1 MKPAQTIQL
10 TPGKR
15 VLFLTKDPELIRK
28 QLRGELDLQ
37 MKDLRVEDLLDD
49 INTDAMTPAWVCFSH
64 KPEDIAEDA
73 YAGLIVDGKRLFEHD
88 ALINGNFEV
97 IVSGYRKGVGS
108 SRETAT
114 QCEVWSGIRIA
125 VAASFAPIHAGNNI
139 NQGLL
144 MADHAML
151 LRLQAGE
158 GIPIEEFC
166 KGRDAITQLIIREGG
181 LFPFAKAVARG
192 EIQVPVPDTP
202 KRPMTM
208 GEKILARHVLRGSRE
223 SGVGGRSK
231 TDSSAASSDTRHP
244 TPDTRETFVQ
254 PGDAIVVEVDG
265 GYTHEFTTAQV
276 HYFLEQ
282 EYGPDYAIKNPQKFA
297 VFEDHLIYADDVAR
311 MRPFMGKI
319 QTLRD
324 LQRAFQQH
332 TGCRDFSAVDN
343 ISPGIC
349 HEVAREYII
358 DPGDFIQATDSH
370 TCMGGVNNA
379 LAWGV
384 GATEYANLV
393 HSGFTQVEVSE
404 SIRFELVG
412 NLRENVTAKDVMLY
426 ILLNYAKPQMTLD
439 RIMEFTGPG
448 LRSLSMDERATL
460 ANMATECAARTAIIE
475 ADEKTFAWIAGMRP
489 DADIETLR
497 ARAVAP
503 DHDAVYAGGV
513 HTIDLSEIRP
523 MVAHPGDP
531 DHGVPS
537 DPTNGAFVDEV
548 SDVRI
553 DIAYAGSCTAGKVD
567 DFLFYHQVAKEA
579 VDAGLKVADG
589 VKFYIQFGSQ
599 AVETFARDNGLLDTF
614 ERAGAIV
621 LNPGCGACIGCGPGV
636 SEDSDQVTISAINR
650 NYKGRSGPGKLWLAS
665 PLTVAASAFTGH
677 VTAYTPGMFA
687 KELVEA

>member
-1 MKPAQTIQL
+1 MNPEPTLRL

-15 VLFLTKDPELIRK
+15 VLFLTKEPELIRK
-28 QLRGELDLQ
+28 QLRGEIDLQ
-37 MKDLRVEDLLDD
+37 MKELSVDDLLDD

-64 KPEDIAEDA
+64 KPEDIARDA

-144 MADHAML
+144 MANHAML
-151 LRLQAGE
+151 ERLQAGE
-158 GIPIEEFC
+158 GLDIDEFC
-166 KGRDAITQLIIREGG
+166 KGYDAITQLIIKEGG
-181 LFPFAKAVARG
+181 LFPFAKAVKRG
-192 EIQVPVPDTP
+192 ELQVPVPNTP
-202 KRPMTM
+202 QRPMTM
-208 GEKILARHVLRGSRE
+208 GEKILARHL
-223 SGVGGRSK
+223 VGTNCGDEAYVK
-231 TDSSAASSDTRHP
+231 
-244 TPDTRETFVQ
+244 
-254 PGDAIVVEVDG
+254 PGDAVVVEVDG

-276 HYFLEQ
+276 HYFLDQ
-282 EYGPDYAIKNPQKFA
+282 EYGPDYTIRNPQKFA

-324 LQRAFQQH
+324 LQRDFQQH
-332 TGCRDFSAVDN
+332 TRCRDFSATDN

-349 HEVAREYII
+349 HEVAREFII

-404 SIRFELVG
+404 SIRFELTG
-412 NLRENVTAKDVMLY
+412 TLRENVTAKDVMLY
-426 ILLNYAKPQMTLD
+426 ILLHYAKPQMTLD
-439 RIMEFTGPG
+439 RIMELTGPG

-475 ADEKTFAWIAGMRP
+475 ADEKTFAWIAAMRP
-489 DADIETLR
+489 DIDVESLKS
-497 ARAVAP
+497 RAVAP
-503 DHDAVYAGGV
+503 DPDAEYAGGI
-513 HTIDLSEIRP
+513 HTIDLGAIQP

-531 DHGVPS
+531 DRGIPS
-537 DPTNGAFVDEV
+537 DPTNGAFVQEFENTK
-548 SDVRI
+548 I
-553 DIAYAGSCTAGKVD
+553 DIAYAGSCTAGKID

-599 AVETFARDNGLLDTF
+599 AVETFARENGLLDTF
-614 ERAGAIV
+614 ERAGAVV

-636 SEDSDQVTISAINR
+636 SDDSEQVTISAINR

-677 VTAYTPGMFA
+677 VTAYTPGMFT
-687 KELVEA
+687 KQLVRA